1 MRITLKQNYWHHLYH
16 KRIFHICFKCIR
28 KNKIPIQIIVLLLE
42 CLDVM
47 ITSLDQAPLEKMH
60 IPALFYLAETT
71 LYWLRTEAIHQPYL
85 RTGEIKLLRMGQ
97 IVFMRL
103 FFHHMSGHLQ
113 GHEEFKNRL
122 FTYLDG
128 MFKELSLLIIL
139 SQIKIFVFQ
148 NQSIIC
154 SYLPTLFF
162 WISK

>member
-1 MRITLKQNYWHHLYH
+1 MHSICISITVVKILLI
-16 KRIFHICFKCIR
+16 IFA
-28 KNKIPIQIIVLLLE
+28 E

-47 ITSLDQAPLEKMH
+47 ITSLDQAPLEKQH

-85 RTGEIKLLRMGQ
+85 RTGEIKLLHMGQ
-97 IVFMRL
+97 LVFMRL

-128 MFKELSLLIIL
+128 NGNYGILISAI
-139 SQIKIFVFQ
+139 QKF
-148 NQSIIC
+148 
-154 SYLPTLFF
+154 
-162 WISK
+162 